1 MKANLSLRNGLAIA
15 WLHCYRLIKKLA
27 GPPAVG
33 AFRIL
38 VFHHVPPPQLSAF
51 ERLIQYV
58 LDVHGVLTPREAEAR
73 LHGKDSSIT
82 DDRIP
87 CLLTFDDGYVSNVT
101 VARTV
106 LDRYGIHALFF
117 ICPGLMDI
125 PQERQREAIT
135 RHIFEGELDAGRI
148 PDDTELMSWAD
159 VQSLVQA
166 GHTIGSHALFH
177 RRLSRLADEDRRGE
191 IIDSG
196 SFLEDRLEIPVRWF
210 AYPFGDLRSIDSY
223 SLRIIGVRYEFCCST
238 LRGVN
243 AVTTR
248 PLELLRD
255 HIDLSE
261 SFAYQRM
268 SLAGGLDFR
277 YRRSVKQLASL
288 IDGVSCP
295 TF

>member
-1 MKANLSLRNGLAIA
+1 MRDGLAIP
-15 WLHCYRLIKKLA
+15 WLQCYRLIKKLA
-27 GPPAVG
+27 GPPAAG

-38 VFHHVPPPQLSAF
+38 IFHHVPPPQLSAF

-58 LDVHGVLTPREAEAR
+58 LDAHGVLTPREAEAR
-73 LHGKDSSIT
+73 LYMKDSSIT

-101 VARTV
+101 MARTV
-106 LDRYGIHALFF
+106 LDQYGIQALFF

-135 RHIFEGELDAGRI
+135 RHIFEGELDAASI
-148 PDDTELMSWAD
+148 PDDRILMSWAD
-159 VQSLVQA
+159 VQSLVQS

-196 SFLEDRLEIPVRWF
+196 SFLENRLESPVRWF
-210 AYPFGDLRSIDSY
+210 AFPFGDLGSIDSS
-223 SLRIIGVRYEFCCST
+223 SLRIIGGCYEFCCSS

-255 HIDLSE
+255 HIDLSA

-268 SLAGGLDFR
+268 ILAGGLDFR

-288 IDGVSCP
+288 IDGAHCRSRSHG
-295 TF
+295 